1 MQPPVVLGEVMH
13 GANGVSAIARIQ
25 MPHFSSS
32 AAGVGL
38 ALSKGMPHAL
48 LEARRVFRVLWP
60 LSVITLGVLLMLY
73 LE

>member
-1 MQPPVVLGEVMH
+1 MQPPVVLGEVLH

-32 AAGVGL
+32 AAE
-38 ALSKGMPHAL
+38 GMPHAL